1 MLSYIANID
10 TSEVIQEI
18 CKRKNILILNTQE
31 REIDI
36 KQYVKET
43 KINFNLIKYLVI
55 DLSMLKNSKE
65 EIIECIYEFSK
76 LYTKARIVF
85 IASGYDDQD
94 ILLTNMYDLEFYNII
109 NEVDK
114 EQIKEKLNIAL
125 GDGIQ
130 KNDAKKFKK
139 REEVKQKE
147 SKVKVFISKIKIK
160 GNKKE
165 PTKKVKEDSADMP
178 SNRVYL
184 FSLLIEA
191 ITRLVKL
198 VCYIT
203 IFCLTSVGLTVLV
216 NPELRELVFQVFGL
230 K

>member
-1 MLSYIANID
+1 MLSYIANVD

-31 REIDI
+31 SEIDI

-147 SKVKVFISKIKIK
+147 SKVKEFISKIKIK

-165 PTKKVKEDSADMP
+165 TTKKEKENSVDMP

>member
-10 TSEVIQEI
+10 TSEVIQDI

-31 REIDI
+31 SEIDI

-43 KINFNLIKYLVI
+43 KINFNLIKYLII
-55 DLSMLKNSKE
+55 DLSMLNNSKE

-76 LYTKARIVF
+76 LYTKARIIL
-85 IASGYDDQD
+85 IASGYDEQD

-109 NEVDK
+109 NEVER

-139 REEVKQKE
+139 REEVKQKG
-147 SKVKVFISKIKIK
+147 SKIKKVISKIKI
-160 GNKKE
+160 NKLS
-165 PTKKVKEDSADMP
+165 KKVKEESADIP
-178 SNRVYL
+178 SNKVYL
-184 FSLLIEA
+184 FSLLLEA

-198 VCYIT
+198 ICYIT
-203 IFCLTSVGLTVLV
+203 IFWLTSVGLTILV